1 MEHNLDQLLNNF
13 TVVSGSETE
22 ETPETPETLDSSRL
36 EQEIREVFQN
46 RRFLT
51 QTLSALLGIATIRGS
66 VHLMARLGL
75 PAIATGT
82 MGFIVVALAFGH
94 ALTKIGIQ
102 DGRPSLDSDFLIELL
117 KASGIA
123 GAVWLA
129 TDEHREISHQSSTGT
144 KAFIEEVKQFEIN
157 PNSHPVWLMPLS
169 VFGLG
174 LLAIALLAT
183 VFRRHRR
190 EFF

>member
-1 MEHNLDQLLNNF
+1 MENHLDEIIKNF
-13 TVVSGSETE
+13 TVTSGNETE
-22 ETPETPETLDSSRL
+22 ETSETPEALDSSRL

-46 RRFLT
+46 RCFLT
-51 QTLSALLGIATIRGS
+51 QTLSALLGIAAIRGS

-82 MGFIVVALAFGH
+82 LGVITVALAFGN

-102 DGRPSLDSDFLIELL
+102 DGKPNIDSEFVVELI
-117 KASGIA
+117 KASGVT

-129 TDEHREISHQSSTGT
+129 TDEQREISHQTSHGA
-144 KAFIEEVKQFEIN
+144 KAFVEEVKQFEIE
-157 PNSHPVWLMPLS
+157 PNHYPIGSVPLS
-169 VFGLG
+169 VFGIG
-174 LLAIALLAT
+174 LVAIALLT
-183 VFRRHRR
+183 IVFRRNRH

>member
-1 MEHNLDQLLNNF
+1 MEHNLDQLLKNF
-13 TVVSGSETE
+13 TVTSGSETE
-22 ETPETPETLDSSRL
+22 ETSGTPETKDSSRL

-82 MGFIVVALAFGH
+82 LGVITVALAFGH
-94 ALTKIGIQ
+94 ALTKIGISE
-102 DGRPSLDSDFLIELL
+102 GRPSIDSDFLIELL

-129 TDEHREISHQSSTGT
+129 TDEQREISHQTSHGA
-144 KAFIEEVKQFEIN
+144 KAFVEEVKQFEIN
-157 PNSHPVWLMPLS
+157 LNPYPVWLMPLS
-169 VFGLG
+169 VLGLG
-174 LLAIALLAT
+174 LVAIALLT
-183 VFRRHRR
+183 IVFRRNRH

>member
-1 MEHNLDQLLNNF
+1 MEHNLDQLLKNF
-13 TVVSGSETE
+13 TVTSGNETE
-22 ETPETPETLDSSRL
+22 ETSETPETKDSSRL

-51 QTLSALLGIATIRGS
+51 QTLSALLLIATIRGS

-82 MGFIVVALAFGH
+82 MGVITVALAFGH
-94 ALTKIGIQ
+94 ALTKIGISE
-102 DGRPSLDSDFLIELL
+102 GRPSLDSDFLIELL

-129 TDEHREISHQSSTGT
+129 TDEHREISHQTSHGA
-144 KAFIEEVKQFEIN
+144 KAFVEEVKQFEIN
-157 PNSHPVWLMPLS
+157 PNPYPIGSVPLS
-169 VFGLG
+169 VLGLG
-174 LLAIALLAT
+174 LVLVALLT
-183 VFRRHRR
+183 IVFRRNRH

>member
-1 MEHNLDQLLNNF
+1 MDNLDQLLKSF
-13 TVVSGSETE
+13 TVTSGSETE
-22 ETPETPETLDSSRL
+22 ETSETPETKDNSRL

-75 PAIATGT
+75 PAYATGT
-82 MGFIVVALAFGH
+82 LGVITVALAFGH
-94 ALTKIGIQ
+94 ALTKIGTS
-102 DGRPSLDSDFLIELL
+102 DGRPNIDSEFVVELI
-117 KASGIA
+117 KAFGVTS
-123 GAVWLA
+123 AVWLA
-129 TDEHREISHQSSTGT
+129 TDEQREISHQTSHGA
-144 KAFIEEVKQFEIN
+144 KAFVEEVKQFEIEPN
-157 PNSHPVWLMPLS
+157 PHQIGSVPLS

-174 LLAIALLAT
+174 LLAIAFLAI
-183 VFRRHRR
+183 VFRRNRR

>member
-1 MEHNLDQLLNNF
+1 MDNFDQLLKNF
-13 TVVSGSETE
+13 TVTSGSETE
-22 ETPETPETLDSSRL
+22 ETSETPETKDSSRL
-36 EQEIREVFQN
+36 EQEISEVFQN

-51 QTLSALLGIATIRGS
+51 QTLSALLLIATIRGS

-82 MGFIVVALAFGH
+82 LGVITVALAFGH
-94 ALTKIGIQ
+94 ALTKIGISE
-102 DGRPSLDSDFLIELL
+102 GRPSIDSDFLIELL

-129 TDEHREISHQSSTGT
+129 TDEQREISHQTSHGA
-144 KAFIEEVKQFEIN
+144 KAFVEEVKQFEIN
-157 PNSHPVWLMPLS
+157 PNHYPVWLMPLS

-174 LLAIALLAT
+174 LVAIALLT
-183 VFRRHRR
+183 IVFRRNRH

>member
-1 MEHNLDQLLNNF
+1 MENHLDEIIKNF
-13 TVVSGSETE
+13 TVTSGNETE
-22 ETPETPETLDSSRL
+22 ETSETPEALDSSRL

-82 MGFIVVALAFGH
+82 LGVITVALAFGH

-102 DGRPSLDSDFLIELL
+102 DGRPSIDSDFLIELL

-129 TDEHREISHQSSTGT
+129 TDEHREISHQSSTGA
-144 KAFIEEVKQFEIN
+144 KAFVEEVKQFEIEPN
-157 PNSHPVWLMPLS
+157 PHQIWLMPLT

-174 LLAIALLAT
+174 LLAIALLSI
-183 VFRRHRR
+183 VFRRNRHGI
-190 EFF
+190 F

>member
-1 MEHNLDQLLNNF
+1 MENLDQLLKNF
-13 TVVSGSETE
+13 IVTSGGTGDETR
-22 ETPETPETLDSSRL
+22 ETPETKDSSRL

-82 MGFIVVALAFGH
+82 MGVIVVALAFGH
-94 ALTKIGIQ
+94 ALTKIGISE
-102 DGRPSLDSDFLIELL
+102 GRPSLDSDFLIELL

-129 TDEHREISHQSSTGT
+129 TDEHREISHQSSTGA
-144 KAFIEEVKQFEIN
+144 KAFVEEVKQFEIE

-169 VFGLG
+169 VFGIG
-174 LLAIALLAT
+174 LVLVALLT
-183 VFRRHRR
+183 IVFRRNRH

>member
-1 MEHNLDQLLNNF
+1 MDNLDQLLKSF
-13 TVVSGSETE
+13 TVTSGQTEETS
-22 ETPETPETLDSSRL
+22 ETPETKDNDRL

-51 QTLSALLGIATIRGS
+51 QTLSALLLIATIRGS

-82 MGFIVVALAFGH
+82 MGVIVVALAFGH
-94 ALTKIGIQ
+94 ALTKIGISE
-102 DGRPSLDSDFLIELL
+102 GRPSIDSDFLIELL

-129 TDEHREISHQSSTGT
+129 TDEQREISHQTSTGA
-144 KAFIEEVKQFEIN
+144 KAFVEEVKQFEIE
-157 PNSHPVWLMPLS
+157 PNHHPIWLMPLS
-169 VFGLG
+169 VFGIG
-174 LLAIALLAT
+174 LVLVALLT
-183 VFRRHRR
+183 IVFKRNRHGI
-190 EFF
+190 F

>member
-1 MEHNLDQLLNNF
+1 MEHNLDQLLKNF
-13 TVVSGSETE
+13 TVTSGNETE
-22 ETPETPETLDSSRL
+22 ETSETPETLDSSRL

-51 QTLSALLGIATIRGS
+51 QTLSALLLIATIRGS

-82 MGFIVVALAFGH
+82 MGVITVALAFGH

-102 DGRPSLDSDFLIELL
+102 DGKPNIDSEFAVELI
-117 KASGIA
+117 KAFGVT

-129 TDEHREISHQSSTGT
+129 TDEQREISHQTSHGA
-144 KAFIEEVKQFEIN
+144 KAFVEEVKQFEIE
-157 PNSHPVWLMPLS
+157 PNHHPIGSVPLS

-174 LLAIALLAT
+174 LLAIALLT
-183 VFRRHRR
+183 IVFKRNRHGI
-190 EFF
+190 F

>member
-1 MEHNLDQLLNNF
+1 MENLDQLLKNF
-13 TVVSGSETE
+13 TVTSGGTGDETR
-22 ETPETPETLDSSRL
+22 ETPETKDSSRL
-36 EQEIREVFQN
+36 EQEISEVFQN

-82 MGFIVVALAFGH
+82 LGVITVALAFGH
-94 ALTKIGIQ
+94 ALTQIGISE
-102 DGRPSLDSDFLIELL
+102 GRPSIDSDFLIELL

-129 TDEHREISHQSSTGT
+129 TDEHREISHQSSTGA
-144 KAFIEEVKQFEIN
+144 KGFVEEVKQFEIE

-174 LLAIALLAT
+174 LLAIALLAI
-183 VFRRHRR
+183 VFRRNRHGI
-190 EFF
+190 F